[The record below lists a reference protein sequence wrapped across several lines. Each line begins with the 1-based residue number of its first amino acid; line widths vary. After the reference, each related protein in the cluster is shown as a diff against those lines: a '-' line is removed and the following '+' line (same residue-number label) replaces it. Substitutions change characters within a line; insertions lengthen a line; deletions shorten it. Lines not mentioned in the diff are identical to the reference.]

1 MTVKVSQLILET
13 EIQNKYKLKK
23 TLISETKQL
32 SNQVRTVC
40 SDIIYRGL
48 LYKLRKTIDGKIRTW
63 RMTHERKLQHL
74 RAQLPVRNKQVLRKF
89 VPNIIHN
96 FSSYTLT
103 KREKEVL
110 SYSLDQCV
118 PSKIDQQGLKVEF
131 EHFYQNILPHL
142 SHLSHEELTSLKTKT
157 RVIYE
162 QYSKIKVPVEDQEI
176 IKGLRNNESIA
187 ILKQDKGR
195 GVVIMDKSLYVER
208 THENCC
214 NIIVPDFLEAIV
226 TLQIKSRSILPLT
239 GLKLKEAN

>member
-23 TLISETKQL
+23 TMISETKQL
-32 SNQVRTVC
+32 SNQVGTVL

-48 LYKLRKTIDGKIRTW
+48 LYKLRKAIDGKIRKW

-131 EHFYQNILPHL
+131 EHYYQNILPHL
-142 SHLSHEELTSLKTKT
+142 SHLSHEEQSPSWRRESHYSYSGERAFDDVEKHFRGRHGFDGRLLHLQCWLSTENEEDFP
-157 RVIYE
+157 IY
-162 QYSKIKVPVEDQEI
+162 S
-176 IKGLRNNESIA
+176 
-187 ILKQDKGR
+187 
-195 GVVIMDKSLYVER
+195 
-208 THENCC
+208 T
-214 NIIVPDFLEAIV
+214 
-226 TLQIKSRSILPLT
+226 
-239 GLKLKEAN
+239 